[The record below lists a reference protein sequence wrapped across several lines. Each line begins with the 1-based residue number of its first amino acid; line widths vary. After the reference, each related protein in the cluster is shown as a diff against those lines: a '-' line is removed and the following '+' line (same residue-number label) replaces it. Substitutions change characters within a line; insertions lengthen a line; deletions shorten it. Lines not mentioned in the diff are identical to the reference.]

1 MSIRVRFLP
10 IFCGGKFT
18 TNARKGL
25 AIIVQML
32 AKIVHETFLYEK
44 ETFKGEKDFKGE
56 RDFKGEKVK
65 G

>member
-32 AKIVHETFLYEK
+32 AIIVHETFLYEK

-56 RDFKGEKVK
+56 KVK
-65 G
+65 R

>member
-1 MSIRVRFLP
+1 MSILLRFLP
-10 IFCGGKFT
+10 IFCGGKFSAT
-18 TNARKGL
+18 ACKRH

-65 G
+65 R

>member
-1 MSIRVRFLP
+1 MSIQVRFLP

-32 AKIVHETFLYEK
+32 AIIVHETFLHEK
-44 ETFKGEKDFKGE
+44 ETFKGEK
-56 RDFKGEKVK
+56 VK
-65 G
+65 R

>member
-32 AKIVHETFLYEK
+32 AIIVHETFLYEK
-44 ETFKGEKDFKGE
+44 ETFKGERVKGIL
-56 RDFKGEKVK
+56 KVK
-65 G
+65 R